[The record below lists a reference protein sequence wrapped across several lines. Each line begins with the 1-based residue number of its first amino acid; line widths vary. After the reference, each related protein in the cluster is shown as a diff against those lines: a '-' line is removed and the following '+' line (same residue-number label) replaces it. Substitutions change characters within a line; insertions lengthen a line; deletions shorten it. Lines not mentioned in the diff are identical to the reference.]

1 MWGFYCLRP
10 PHYHIVTFIFVPLPP
25 QNSGNS
31 KQEKNKIMRKKINL
45 LFIALMMI
53 FVGARADEGMWLPYS
68 INGQSLAEMQRLG
81 CKLTPEQIFSFNQ
94 PSLKDAIVQFGGGCT
109 GELISAE
116 GLLLTNHHCGLGQVQ
131 AHSSVEH
138 DYLQNGFWARSKA
151 EELPNEG
158 LTVSFLNYIEDVTSA
173 ILKGV
178 TDDMSEFARDELID
192 ENGKKLIKEKKG
204 DRDVEVE
211 IVPFYHNNQYIL
223 FVYDVYKDVRLVA
236 CPPWGIGK
244 FGADTDNWTWPRHK
258 GDFCMFRVY
267 TAPDGSPAEYSKN
280 NVPMKSKH
288 YLPISLKGVKPGD
301 YTMILGYPGSTD
313 RYSTS
318 GAVKS
323 VIEQEGPAIIACRT
337 TKLEQ
342 YRTHMDAD
350 PAVFIKY
357 ASKQASVSNY
367 WKYYIGQVKQL
378 QRNKVFEKR
387 TEQEQTFR
395 NWVNE
400 NSNRKAEYGSIFTET
415 DNYWNHQEKY
425 TKALVYHREAG
436 LRGSEAVAFAL
447 QFRRL
452 NYSIIQ
458 NATLPKGIRATQ
470 ADIAAYAKQN
480 LADAVKDYFKDYDK
494 ATDRDVT
501 IALLNLFY
509 KDIDPSQL
517 PAIIK
522 KAGAKNGGDFTAF
535 VDDAF
540 AKSIFVDETK
550 LNAWIENPKS
560 LDKDPIYALMYE
572 ILTSYWN
579 LTEQAEQVS
588 NSRSERLY
596 MKGLMEMQ
604 KDRNFYPD
612 ANFTMRLTYGSVQ
625 DCEPADGVTYNYITT
640 LDGVMAKYV
649 PGNWEFDVPQD
660 LIKLWEKKDYGRY
673 ANENGDLVVNFI
685 TTNDITG
692 GNSGSPVIDAEGNLI
707 GLAFDGNWEAM
718 SGDLSFE
725 NEVQRTICMDMR
737 YLLFIIDKMANAQ
750 NLMQEITIVE

>member
-1 MWGFYCLRP
+1 M
-10 PHYHIVTFIFVPLPP
+10 
-25 QNSGNS
+25 
-31 KQEKNKIMRKKINL
+31 KKKINL

-53 FVGARADEGMWLPYS
+53 VVGARADEGMWQPYS
-68 INGQSLAEMQRLG
+68 INGQNLADMQRLG
-81 CKLTPEQIFSFNQ
+81 CKLTAEQIFSFNQ

-131 AHSSVEH
+131 SHSSVEH
-138 DYLQNGFWARSKA
+138 DYLQEGFWARSKDQ
-151 EELPNEG
+151 ELPNPG
-158 LTVSFLNYIEDVTSA
+158 LTVSFLNHIEDVTA
-173 ILKGV
+173 EILAGV
-178 TDDMSEFARDELID
+178 TDNMSEADRNE
-192 ENGKKLIKEKKG
+192 KIKENSQKIIK
-204 DRDVEVE
+204 DRQGKRNVKVE

-267 TAPDGSPAEYSKN
+267 TAPDGSPAEYSKD

-288 YLPISLKGVKPGD
+288 FLPINLKGVQPGD

-318 GAVKS
+318 GAVKN
-323 VIEQEGPAIIACRT
+323 VIEQEGPAIVDCRT
-337 TKLEQ
+337 TKLNE
-342 YRTHMDAD
+342 YRKHMDAD
-350 PAVFIKY
+350 QAVFIKY

-378 QRNKVFEKR
+378 QRNKVYDKR
-387 TEQEQTFR
+387 LAQEQDFQK
-395 NWVNE
+395 WVNQ
-400 NSNRKAEYGSIFTET
+400 SKDRKAEYGSIFS
-415 DNYWNHQEKY
+415 DIDKYWAHQAKY
-425 TKALVYHREAG
+425 KKALIYLREAG
-436 LRGSEAVAFAL
+436 WRGGEAVAFAMK
-447 QFRRL
+447 FRAA
-452 NYSIIQ
+452 N
-458 NATLPKGIRATQ
+458 NAIVNKEASMDDIKAYTQ
-470 ADIAAYAKQN
+470 RMQGTVDG
-480 LADAVKDYFKDYDK
+480 YFKDYDM

-501 IALLNLFY
+501 IALLNLLY
-509 KDIDPSQL
+509 HDINADQL
-517 PAIIK
+517 PATVK
-522 KAGAKNGGDFTAF
+522 KVGDKNGGDFTAF
-535 VDDAF
+535 VNNAF
-540 AKSIFVDETK
+540 AKSIFVDADR
-550 LNAWIENPKS
+550 LNAWLQNPKA
-560 LDKDPIYALMYE
+560 LTKDPIYALMTE
-572 ILTSYWN
+572 IVNTYIELSDAADAIDN
-579 LTEQAEQVS
+579 GRA
-588 NSRSERLY
+588 ERLF

-625 DCEPADGVTYNYITT
+625 DCQPADGVTYNYYTT
-640 LDGVMAKYV
+640 LDGVMAKYK
-649 PGNWEFDVPQD
+649 PGDWEFDVPKD
-660 LIKLWEKKDYGRY
+660 LIRLWENRDYGRY
-673 ANENGDLVVNFI
+673 ADKNGDLVVNFI

-725 NEVQRTICMDMR
+725 NEVQRTICMDVR

-750 NLMQEITIVE
+750 NLMQELKVIE